1 MIRSI
6 SARFELEPGG
16 ETISPFAT
24 MYYDIQGSGEPL
36 ILIPGFASG
45 AWSWSWQIESLAKDF
60 KVITF
65 DPRGI
70 SRSPIT
76 EGETVSISMIAD
88 DVVALLDKLSL
99 PNAHILG
106 ISFGGFVAL
115 DFVLRFPKRVNR
127 LVLASTSFGGPN
139 HVAPSMQ
146 VLAAFASTDG
156 LNTAERIRKYLTVA
170 FSPEFVES
178 NAEDVDRF
186 CEMREQHFVPRDVYM
201 QQLQSALSFDV
212 EDQVPAIRA
221 ETLVVT
227 GDKDVVVPTQNSR
240 NLAAAIPS
248 SQLEIIEGTGH
259 MAFVEKAPE
268 FNRIVA
274 TFLKEQ
280 N

>member
-1 MIRSI
+1 
-6 SARFELEPGG
+6 
-16 ETISPFAT
+16 

-45 AWSWSWQIESLAKDF
+45 SWSWSWQIESLAKDF
-60 KVITF
+60 RVITF

-70 SRSPIT
+70 SRSPIADD
-76 EGETVSISMIAD
+76 ETVSISMIAG
-88 DVVALLDKLSL
+88 DVVALLDELSL
-99 PNAHILG
+99 PDAHILG

-115 DFVLRFPKRVNR
+115 DLVLRFPGRVNR

-178 NAEDVDRF
+178 NEVDVNRF
-186 CEMREQHFVPRDVYM
+186 CELREKNFVPRDVYM

-212 EDQVPAIRA
+212 EDQVPAIRT
-221 ETLVVT
+221 ETLVIT

-240 NLAAAIPS
+240 NLSAAIPNS
-248 SQLEIIEGTGH
+248 KLEMIEGTGH
-259 MAFVEKAPE
+259 MAFVEKADE

-274 TFLKEQ
+274 KFLKEQ
-280 N
+280 T